1 MTETEKMNVLL
12 VGSGDENLL
21 ALEELLKSPELNLVK
36 SESGNAALTMTLEH
50 DFALVL
56 LDVQMPDMPGLATAE
71 LIRSHAATKHIPII
85 VIAAFNQDQKFIFKG
100 YEAGAVDYLSK
111 PLEPYILK
119 HKVKIFLE
127 LYKQRKALEKA
138 NKQLYQANLE
148 IQKQQK
154 EARDE
159 EHLKKLLQKAGVLC
173 HELNQPLQSISGY
186 SDLLIMELD
195 KDNPVY
201 ERMHKIRLQVDKMTH
216 ISRKLMNITRYET
229 QGYLEGKIIDIDKVK
244 IMETQHLIIGSGIKH
259 YFPVIFNN

>member
-1 MTETEKMNVLL
+1 MIETEKMNVLL

-36 SESGNAALTMTLEH
+36 SNAGNAALTLTLEH

-56 LDVQMPDMPGLATAE
+56 LDVQMPDMPELETAE

-85 VIAAFNQDQKFIFKG
+85 VIAAFTQDQKFIFKG
-100 YEAGAVDYLSK
+100 YEAGAVDYLFK
-111 PLEPYILK
+111 PLEPYFLK

-195 KDNPVY
+195 KGNPVY

-216 ISRKLMNITRYET
+216 ISRNLMNITRDET
-229 QGYLEGKIIDIDKVK
+229 QSYLEGKIIDIDTASQHSEEDALVK
-244 IMETQHLIIGSGIKH
+244 P
-259 YFPVIFNN
+259 YFI

>member
-1 MTETEKMNVLL
+1 MTATEKMNVLL

-21 ALEELLKSPELNLVK
+21 AFEELLKSPELNLVK
-36 SESGNAALTMTLEH
+36 SKSANAALTLTLEH

-56 LDVQMPDMPGLATAE
+56 LDVQIPDMSGLATAE

-100 YEAGAVDYLSK
+100 YEAGAVDYLFK

-119 HKVKIFLE
+119 NKVKIFLE
-127 LYKQRKALEKA
+127 LYTQRKALEKA
-138 NKQLYQANLE
+138 NKQLYQANLK

-154 EARDE
+154 EACDE
-159 EHLKKLLQKAGVLC
+159 ERLKKFMHNAGVLC

-186 SDLLIMELD
+186 SDLLIMDLD

-201 ERMHKIRLQVDKMTH
+201 ERMHKIRLQVDKMAH
-216 ISRKLMNITRYET
+216 ISRKLMNVTRYET
-229 QGYLEGKIIDIDKVK
+229 QG
-244 IMETQHLIIGSGIKH
+244 
-259 YFPVIFNN
+259 